1 MNQVN
6 ITNLPVWELQVRS
19 VLSKLSSAEGRV
31 AEYVLAEPEAVLG
44 GNIQSIAQ
52 ASGVSEATLIGFLRR
67 AGQRKKAGFIDP
79 VQ

>member
-31 AEYVLAEPEAVLG
+31 AEYVLAEPEAV
-44 GNIQSIAQ
+44 
-52 ASGVSEATLIGFLRR
+52 
-67 AGQRKKAGFIDP
+67 
-79 VQ
+79 